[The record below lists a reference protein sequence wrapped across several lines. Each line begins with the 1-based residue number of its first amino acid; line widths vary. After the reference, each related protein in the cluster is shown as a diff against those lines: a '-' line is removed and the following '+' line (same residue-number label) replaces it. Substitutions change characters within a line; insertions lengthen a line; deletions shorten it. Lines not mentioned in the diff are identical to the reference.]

1 MEFRSFQFYSP
12 ILLSTQALCQFTNG
26 ILVCMS
32 VGPRGSVQFII
43 AVSLGWVV
51 VEVTS
56 RMGFLVDLLSKDI
69 ARLGQ

>member
-1 MEFRSFQFYSP
+1 
-12 ILLSTQALCQFTNG
+12 
-26 ILVCMS
+26 MS